1 MIPVSD
7 AWKDVQQ
14 RFLLP
19 ETFVEIDCVI
29 SEEGAQESA
38 TISGTNEAEY
48 SDVSGVL
55 DDVPKSHKY
64 VTNELNFWSLDGIR
78 KILPDAEPYG
88 DTGYVSNIASTGSV
102 VLTFPEIRTAASS
115 GLTITWSSAYGE
127 YPTVFTVVAKNGNT
141 VVAEQT
147 VTDNRDQVCS
157 VFMTLQDYDSI
168 EVTVQ
173 DWVLPYRRVRIEKIV
188 IGHVL
193 TLTKK
198 DILSFSCEQHG
209 DLLSGEL
216 PKYSIEFTLDNTDG
230 RWNPNNPSGM
240 EQYLSER
247 QRLTVRYGLD
257 VNGVTEWISGGTFYL
272 SEWNTPSNGLEA
284 RFVARDVFEFLMGD
298 VSGVSIYG
306 NLAGLVTWAVGV
318 SLPDGASVVVDPSLN
333 SSPGRSPTVNGSPA
347 EMIQRCANAA
357 QCVLRYD
364 RGGTLHIEPLDKTLT
379 DYRIPLSLA
388 YAYPEITLSKPL
400 KEVAVTYGEGDPFKL
415 SVNPSGETQTVT
427 NDYIYNAEYAANVA
441 SWVRDVLNPR
451 RTVSGEFRA
460 DPRLDLFDIVTV
472 EDKYGEAM
480 TVAITSIKYTF
491 NGAFRGSFTG
501 RVVEGVT

>member
-38 TISGTNEAEY
+38 AISGTNEAEY
-48 SDVSGVL
+48 SDVAGVL

-64 VTNELNFWSLDGIR
+64 VTNELNFWSLDGTR

-102 VLTFPEIRTAASS
+102 VLTFPEIRTVASS

-127 YPTVFTVVAKNGNT
+127 YPTVFTVVAKNGNA

-147 VTDNRDQVCS
+147 VTDNKDQVCS

-168 EVTVQ
+168 EVTVH
-173 DWVLPYRRVRIEKIV
+173 DWVLPHRRVRIEKIV

-230 RWNPNNPSGM
+230 RWNPNNPTGM

-247 QRLTVRYGLD
+247 QKLNVRYGLD

-364 RGGTLHIEPLDKTLT
+364 REGTLHIEPLNKTLT
-379 DYRIPLSLA
+379 DYRIPLSLT

-400 KEVAVTYGEGDPFKL
+400 KEVAVTYGEGDPYKL

>member
-38 TISGTNEAEY
+38 PISGTNEAEY

-64 VTNELNFWSLDGIR
+64 VTNELNFWSLDGTR

-88 DTGYVSNIASTGSV
+88 DRGYVSNIASTGSV
-102 VLTFPEIRTAASS
+102 VLTFPEIRTVASS

-127 YPTVFTVVAKNGNT
+127 FPTVFTVVAKNGNT

-147 VTDNRDQVCS
+147 VTDNKDQVCS

-168 EVTVQ
+168 EVTVH
-173 DWVLPYRRVRIEKIV
+173 DWVLPHRRVRIEKIV

-230 RWNPNNPSGM
+230 RWNPNNPTGM

-247 QRLTVRYGLD
+247 QKLNVRYGLD
-257 VNGVTEWISGGTFYL
+257 VNGVTEWINGGTFYL

-306 NLAGLVTWAVGV
+306 NLASLVTWAVGV
-318 SLPDGASVVVDPSLN
+318 SLPDGASVEVDPSL
-333 SSPGRSPTVNGSPA
+333 SDSPGRSPTVNGSPA

-357 QCVLRYD
+357 
-364 RGGTLHIEPLDKTLT
+364 
-379 DYRIPLSLA
+379 
-388 YAYPEITLSKPL
+388 
-400 KEVAVTYGEGDPFKL
+400 
-415 SVNPSGETQTVT
+415 
-427 NDYIYNAEYAANVA
+427 
-441 SWVRDVLNPR
+441 
-451 RTVSGEFRA
+451 
-460 DPRLDLFDIVTV
+460 
-472 EDKYGEAM
+472 
-480 TVAITSIKYTF
+480 
-491 NGAFRGSFTG
+491 
-501 RVVEGVT
+501 